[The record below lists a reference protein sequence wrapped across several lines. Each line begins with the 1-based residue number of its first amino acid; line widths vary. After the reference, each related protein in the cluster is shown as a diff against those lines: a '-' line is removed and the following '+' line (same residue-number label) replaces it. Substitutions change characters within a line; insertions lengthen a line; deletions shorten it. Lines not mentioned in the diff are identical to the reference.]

1 MNLNEARATWLAD
14 RAQFAARGVTLD
26 HVVAYLPD
34 DFKLNEGIAMDAM
47 PQIAQWAMDA
57 QPTLTLAANSAVPAF
72 LTTLIDPEVFK
83 ILFAPNRAAVI
94 LGEVK
99 KGTWLDETVMFPTI
113 EYTGEV
119 SSYGDFADSGRAG
132 VNTNWPQ
139 RQAYLFQTIKQYG
152 DRELER
158 AGLAK
163 INYVSEIDQSAALVL
178 NKFAN
183 FAYFFGVTG
192 LQNYGLLNDPNLT
205 ASLTPATKAAGGTKW
220 ISAAGVVV
228 ATANE
233 VYTDIQSMYYQ
244 LIQQTL
250 GLVEADSKLVLAMSP
265 GSEVALL
272 ATNSFNVNVFDLLK
286 KNLPNIRFE
295 TAAQYG
301 VSSTANSQGNA
312 AGNVVQLL
320 AEEIEGQQ
328 VGYCAFNEKMHAQPI
343 VRLMSSFR
351 QKVLAGVW
359 GSVLRQ
365 PFGIVSM
372 LGVALSCFAIN
383 LDVLLDFVRNSS
395 YIVG

>member
-1 MNLNEARATWLAD
+1 MVMNLNEARAQWQAD
-14 RAQFAARGVTLD
+14 KVRFASYGVELPD
-26 HVVAYLPD
+26 VVAYLPEE
-34 DFKLNEGIAMDAM
+34 FKINEALAMDAL
-47 PQIAQWAMDA
+47 PQLAQMAMDA
-57 QPTLTLAANSAVPAF
+57 QPTLTLAPNSAVPAF
-72 LTTLIDPEVFK
+72 LTTMIDPQVFK
-83 ILFAPNRAAVI
+83 VLFAPNRAAI
-94 LGEVK
+94 IMGEVR
-99 KGTWLDETVMFPTI
+99 KGTWLDETIMFPTI

-183 FAYFFGVTG
+183 YSYFFGVNA
-192 LQNYGLLNDPNLT
+192 LQNYGLINDPNLT
-205 ASLTPATKAAGGTKW
+205 ASLTPSTKAAGGTKW
-220 ISAAGVVV
+220 VSSGGVVV

-244 LIQQTL
+244 LIVQTS

-265 GSEVALL
+265 GSEVALT

-286 KNLPNIRFE
+286 KNFPNIRFE
-295 TAAQYG
+295 TAVQYG

-312 AGNVVQLL
+312 AGNVVQLI

-328 VGYCAFNEKMHAQPI
+328 TGYCAFNEKMHAQPI

-359 GSVLRQ
+359 GTVIRQ
-365 PFGIVSM
+365 PFAITQL
-372 LGVALSCFAIN
+372 LGV
-383 LDVLLDFVRNSS
+383 
-395 YIVG
+395 